1 MKINATILGQT
12 ISFFLFVFFCAK
24 YIWPNIIRSIKI
36 RQEEID
42 KSFKLAKNIKIR
54 SLEIEKIAQNKINMA
69 NKKAIKILENAQSD
83 RILILEA
90 AILNAEQKRKVIV
103 AEGIKKL
110 NLKKNKILTDLQ
122 KETSN
127 LSIFIAKK
135 ILKEYVKKNNVNKIF
150 EKKFKI

>member
-36 RQEEID
+36 RQQEID